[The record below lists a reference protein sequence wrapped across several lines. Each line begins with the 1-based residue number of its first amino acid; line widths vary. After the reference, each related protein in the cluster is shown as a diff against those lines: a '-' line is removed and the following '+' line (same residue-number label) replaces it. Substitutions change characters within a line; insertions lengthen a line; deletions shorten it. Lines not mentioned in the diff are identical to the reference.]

1 MKRVFVAL
9 CILVISCFT
18 STSTADVRFQ
28 RTANSNVS
36 TALWSVAVVGANQS
50 VTTAPY
56 TLTWTVRGGTAY
68 NYFYLRNNGE
78 ILIQSFTM
86 NVSETRV
93 GGNAPANEIVFES
106 CLNGT
111 WSLVT
116 NLCSGTINLVGKASD
131 LVIRYPGVNLLVG
144 AQLELRARTN
154 ISGRNNFS
162 TKIETSVSRSDV
174 RAGQSFSS

>member
-1 MKRVFVAL
+1 
-9 CILVISCFT
+9 
-18 STSTADVRFQ
+18 
-28 RTANSNVS
+28 
-36 TALWSVAVVGANQS
+36 
-50 VTTAPY
+50 
-56 TLTWTVRGGTAY
+56 
-68 NYFYLRNNGE
+68 
-78 ILIQSFTM
+78 M

-93 GGNAPANEIVFES
+93 GGNAPANEVVFES

-154 ISGRNNFS
+154 ISGRKNFS